1 MTKLQRKQQ
10 ASRERAARLKR
21 LRPDLPSVPDSITN
35 EQALIVGGYKSQSD
49 MDRDLANREKEM
61 K

>member
-35 EQALIVGGYKSQSD
+35 EQALIIGGYKSQSD
-49 MDRDLANREKEM
+49 MDKDLANREKEL